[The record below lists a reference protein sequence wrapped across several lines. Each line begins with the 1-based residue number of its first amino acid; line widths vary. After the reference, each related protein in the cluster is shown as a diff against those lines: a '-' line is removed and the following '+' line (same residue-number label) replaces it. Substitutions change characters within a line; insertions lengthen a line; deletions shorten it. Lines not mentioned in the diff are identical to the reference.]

1 MNAQQRPT
9 IVNPISLRSAD
20 ELRAELSR
28 VNGELLAHSTQL
40 STVYG
45 KYQLLTL
52 FANHVYRQHLRGD
65 FRGVAALL
73 QHQLNALPELREAFE
88 EMNDFSDF
96 CHIEHWEKS
105 ARAKTSGEPMPEYK
119 SGFED
124 PWQLGDVAV
133 LQLKLD
139 DAHRAGIEQALRSER
154 LEASL
159 KSLGNG
165 VWPFV
170 TAHLEGDQAGV
181 LEAVANFVETYVRS
195 SPRH

>member
-1 MNAQQRPT
+1 MTVQQGPT
-9 IVNPISLRSAD
+9 IVNPILLHSAD

-28 VNGELLAHSTQL
+28 VNGELIAHSTQL
-40 STVYG
+40 STIHG
-45 KYQLLTL
+45 KYQLMAL
-52 FANHVYRQHLRGD
+52 FTNHVYRQHLRGD

-73 QHQLNALPELREAFE
+73 QRQLEVIPEVREVLE
-88 EMNDFSDF
+88 EANDFSDY

-105 ARAKTSGEPMPEYK
+105 ARSATVGEPMPEYK

-124 PWQLGDVAV
+124 PWQLGGVAV

-139 DAHRAGIEQALRSER
+139 DAHRAGIEQALRYER

-159 KSLGNG
+159 KTLGNG

-181 LEAVANFVETYVRS
+181 LEAVATFVETYVRS